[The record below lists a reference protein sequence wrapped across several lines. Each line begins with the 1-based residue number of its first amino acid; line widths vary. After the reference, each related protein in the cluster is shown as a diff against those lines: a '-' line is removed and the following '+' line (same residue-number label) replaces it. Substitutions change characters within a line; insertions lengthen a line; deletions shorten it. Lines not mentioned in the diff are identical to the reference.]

1 MPAPIRRFPLPGW
14 WDPEF
19 VYLTLHRSCS
29 HSFWLDA
36 GVAAEGG
43 FSYLGAADA
52 SSRFVTASVQEG
64 TVTVT
69 LPGPGPGA
77 GAGTG
82 TGTSAVT
89 LPETIFEFLRE
100 DLAAAESAAES
111 PAESEPEDDAGTDA
125 TSGGNETRFR
135 LGWVGWLG
143 YELGA
148 QTVGAGV
155 HESRYPDAALLQV
168 DRAIEFDHAQQTVT
182 LLARTGP
189 GRTGAGAPEQWAAE
203 VLAALRVAA
212 GTSASRTPSQSP
224 VSVRA
229 EAPVA
234 AHWRHD
240 PERYDALIRQC
251 QDSIT
256 AGDAYQLCLTN
267 EIRVAAHPDPVDAY
281 LRLRAGSPSHHG
293 GLLRFGDTALLSAS
307 PEQFL
312 AVSRAGRVS
321 TRPIKGTRR
330 RSTGLARDLALR
342 TELETSDKERAENL
356 MIVDL
361 MRNDLGR
368 IAELGSVAVTQLLDV
383 ESYAHVHQLV
393 STVEARLAAGLT
405 GVDAVESCFPAG
417 SMTGVPKPSA
427 MGILDRLEAGP
438 RGIYSGAFGYFGFD
452 GAVDLAMV
460 IRSIVIDRDGAS
472 IGTGGGITAL
482 SDPAEEIEETRIKA
496 AALLD
501 ALGALKTHP
510 AIPPATP
517 PATSPAAPDGQGL
530 VT

>member
-1 MPAPIRRFPLPGW
+1 MPAPLRRFPLPGW
-14 WDPEF
+14 WDPSF
-19 VYLTLHRSCS
+19 VYLTLHRANT

-36 GVAAEGG
+36 GVAAEHG

-52 SSRFVTASVQEG
+52 GSRLVTASVPDG
-64 TVTVT
+64 TVTVSF
-69 LPGPGPGA
+69 PGA
-77 GAGTG
+77 DVAAPAGIT
-82 TGTSAVT
+82 TM
-89 LPETIFEFLRE
+89 PETIFEFLRE
-100 DLAAAESAAES
+100 DLAAAEGAGLDEESDGDADAPAA
-111 PAESEPEDDAGTDA
+111 
-125 TSGGNETRFR
+125 GGFR

-148 QTVGAGV
+148 QTVGAPV
-155 HESRYPDAALLQV
+155 HASRYPDAALLQV
-168 DRAIEFDHAQQTVT
+168 DRAIEFDHAARTVT
-182 LLARTGP
+182 LLERAAP
-189 GRTGAGAPEQWAAE
+189 GTSAQETAEWADE
-203 VLAALRVAA
+203 VLAALLA
-212 GTSASRTPSQSP
+212 
-224 VSVRA
+224 A
-229 EAPVA
+229 EASAAPVPLLNSA
-234 AHWRHD
+234 PTGEPRLPASWRHD
-240 PERYDALIRQC
+240 PAGYVDLIRRC
-251 QDSIT
+251 QSSIT

-267 EIRVAAHPDPVDAY
+267 EIRVAAHPDPVEAY
-281 LRLRAGSPSHHG
+281 LQLRAGSPSHHG
-293 GLLRFGDTALLSAS
+293 GLLRFGELALLSAS

-312 AVSRAGRVS
+312 TVSRTGRVS

-330 RSTGLARDLALR
+330 RSTGVARDLALR
-342 TELETSDKERAENL
+342 LELETSGKERAENL

-368 IAELGSVAVTQLLDV
+368 IARLGSVAVTQLLDV

-405 GVDAVESCFPAG
+405 GIDAVESCFPAG

-460 IRSIVIDRDGAS
+460 IRSIVIGADGAS

-482 SDPAEEIEETRIKA
+482 SDPAEELEETRIKA

-501 ALGALKTHP
+501 VLWASKT
-510 AIPPATP
+510 PPATP
-517 PATSPAAPDGQGL
+517 AGQGL